1 MAQESEIK
9 FIYSTYIASSPEKVW
24 EALTNSEFSQ
34 KYWFGSK
41 IEGDWRVGGG
51 FKFLDPNGELLVVGK
66 ILKYDKPFLLSYT
79 WELPPGFTS
88 VPPEIKAR
96 LEKSKEPTRVTYIL
110 KPMKDLTKLTVL
122 HEDLLPEDF
131 IENPDTFV
139 GLNNG
144 WPAILSSLKSLL
156 ETGKALQ
163 F

>member
-1 MAQESEIK
+1 MKQGSDIK
-9 FIYSTYIASSPEKVW
+9 FVYTIYIAASPEKVW
-24 EALTNSEFSQ
+24 EALTGSEYSQ

-41 IEGDWRVGGG
+41 IEGDWKVGGG
-51 FKFLDPNGELLVVGK
+51 FKFLDPNGELLVIGK
-66 ILKYDKPFLLSYT
+66 ILKCEKPHILSYT
-79 WELPPGFTS
+79 WELPPTFKS
-88 VPPEIKAR
+88 IPPELKAR
-96 LEKSKEPTRVTYIL
+96 LDKSKEPTRVTYSL
-110 KPMKDLTKLTVL
+110 KQMKDLTRLTLL

-144 WPAILSSLKSLL
+144 WPAIFSSLKSLL